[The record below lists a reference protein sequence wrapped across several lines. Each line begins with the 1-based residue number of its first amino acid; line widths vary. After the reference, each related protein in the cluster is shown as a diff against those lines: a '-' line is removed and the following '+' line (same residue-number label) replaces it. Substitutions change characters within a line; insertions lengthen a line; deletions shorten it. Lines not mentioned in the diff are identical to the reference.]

1 MALKPIKVS
10 QLNKYIG
17 RVMQTDPILGNVSV
31 IGEISNLKYHGSG
44 HVYFTLKDDTSK
56 VNCFMPSSIVGNMRF
71 QLADG
76 MEVVAAG
83 YISVYEKGGY
93 YSLNVRDVQ
102 VSGEGG
108 LALAYKAMYERL
120 LKEGLFDA
128 AHKKPLPAFPKKICV
143 ITSPTGAAVRDILK
157 IIRSRNN
164 VVDVMVYPCL
174 VQGDGAAAQIAAA
187 IDDVNAR
194 FSDTDVMIVGR
205 GGGSLEELWAFN
217 EETVARSIYESDI
230 PVISAVGHETDFSIS
245 DYAADMRA
253 ETPTAAAAMAAPD
266 TFRLRDELDGIIA
279 AMSSR
284 LNRMKEMKSE
294 SLKRYAPQMLSM
306 IFSRR
311 ISDASHMTERLADS
325 MKNGIESRIKT
336 ASASVEKFGV
346 MLGAGDPQRIINRG
360 YAVVRDAESGSIIS
374 DAQQLTDGMSVTVRM
389 RGGEATADITGVTGY
404 GSEKENGKN

>member
-31 IGEISNLKYHGSG
+31 IGEISNLKYHSSG

-56 VNCFMPSSIVGNMRF
+56 VNCFMPASISESMRF

-83 YISVYEKGGY
+83 YISVFERGGY
-93 YSLNVRDVQ
+93 YSLTVRDVQ
-102 VSGEGG
+102 VAGEGG

-120 LKEGLFDA
+120 LKEGLFAA
-128 AHKKPLPAFPKKICV
+128 AHKKPIPSFPKKICV

-157 IIRSRNN
+157 IIRSHNN

-187 IDDVNAR
+187 IDDVNSR
-194 FSDTDVMIVGR
+194 FGDTDVMIVGR

-217 EETVARSIYESDI
+217 EEIVARSIYESDI
-230 PVISAVGHETDFSIS
+230 PVISAVGHEIDFSIS
-245 DYAADMRA
+245 DYVADMRA

-266 TFRLRDELDGIIA
+266 TFRLRDELDSVIA

-306 IFSRR
+306 MFSRR
-311 ISDASHMTERLADS
+311 ITDASHMTERLADS

-346 MLGAGDPQRIINRG
+346 MLDAGDPQRIINRG
-360 YAVVRDAESGSIIS
+360 YAVVRDAMSGGIIS
-374 DAQQLTDGMSVTVRM
+374 DAKQLTDGMSVTVHM
-389 RGGEATADITGVTGY
+389 RGGEATADIIGVTGY